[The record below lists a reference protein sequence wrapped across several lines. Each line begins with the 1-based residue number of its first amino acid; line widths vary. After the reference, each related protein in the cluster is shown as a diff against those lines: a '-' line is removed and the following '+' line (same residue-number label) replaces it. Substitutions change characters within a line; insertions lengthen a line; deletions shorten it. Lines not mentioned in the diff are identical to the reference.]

1 MLAVVVAVTPAVAA
15 SRESKFGGNGDYRW
29 RDPGR
34 FLPVS
39 FGGIVPG
46 GAQKEDT
53 SDAN

>member
-15 SRESKFGGNGDYRW
+15 SRESKFGGDGDYRW